1 MELKPKT
8 ERGGSQRGTKE
19 TFLFFSLFPTP
30 SPLFYSPYFSR
41 GLLDR
46 LQTALLILFLFFV
59 LLGFK
64 YLAEVFRDNWE
75 IKDRV
80 EKLLEDTHA
89 GTGGWEEVAHRF
101 GMREEHR
108 DSLERLQEGGRG
120 VIDYLTMVYPELTVY
135 DFCKYLKDITRNDII
150 IALSDH
156 LISGSNKLRIATVG
170 LNCFFFPSCYSK
182 EPKSVTAF
190 DLLTHSFVP
199 D

>member
-1 MELKPKT
+1 M
-8 ERGGSQRGTKE
+8 
-19 TFLFFSLFPTP
+19 
-30 SPLFYSPYFSR
+30 
-41 GLLDR
+41 
-46 LQTALLILFLFFV
+46 

-64 YLAEVFRDNWE
+64 YLADVFRDNWE
-75 IKDRV
+75 IENTV

-89 GTGGWEEVAHRF
+89 GTGGWEEVAHSF
-101 GMREEHR
+101 GICEEYR
-108 DSLERLQEGGRG
+108 DFLEQLQEGGRG
-120 VIDYLTMVYPELTVY
+120 VIDHLKIFYPPLTVY
-135 DFCKYLKDITRNDII
+135 DFCKYLKDIKRNDII